1 MPWIDS
7 DSKLQSL
14 WYHNVVRMISSWY
27 HHDIMVVP
35 YTVTFDT
42 QYTVTFDFV
51 CFPLWVEGSPGTG
64 ILALIRR
71 RRSDETNIQGKH
83 KTNIQ
88 GNNTAVEGK
97 NSLIHNIRLTLVF
110 KFFLLGWGFPGNRI
124 SGVNKMNARWWII
137 CKLYI

>member
-1 MPWIDS
+1 MLWYHY

-14 WYHNVVRMISSWY
+14 WSNNVVIMISSWY
-27 HHDIMVVP
+27 HHDIMMIP

-42 QYTVTFDFV
+42 QYTVTFDIQYAVTFDFIG
-51 CFPLWVEGSPGTG
+51 CSPGAG

-124 SGVNKMNARWWII
+124 SGVNKMNARWWLIY
-137 CKLYI
+137 K